1 MAQVQRQNKNIAEIS
16 DLTNR
21 TWVEIWSKI
30 VHGVQVQVSGVLQ
43 IYLPPNFM
51 KNLLLKCSILT
62 FQWLCDCPCPSSGKP
77 SRSELPV
84 VAPTCLNQRSVPVWQ
99 LLTYPPKRLP
109 YLLKD
114 CLHPNWDNSNHPYKV
129 VLKNMN
135 KNLCDN
141 RSRKTRIRED
151 QSTFPKFVQ
160 FQHYQITYQSLYNMI
175 RWPVEFNC
183 KKKRPEIL

>member
-1 MAQVQRQNKNIAEIS
+1 
-16 DLTNR
+16 
-21 TWVEIWSKI
+21 
-30 VHGVQVQVSGVLQ
+30 
-43 IYLPPNFM
+43 M

-84 VAPTCLNQRSVPVWQ
+84 VALTCLNQRSVPVWQ

-160 FQHYQITYQSLYNMI
+160 FQHYQSLYNMI
-175 RWPVEFNC
+175 RCPVEFDC
-183 KKKRPEIL
+183 KKRGLKFYRPLKNPSNFTTRRSWRPNCSLDNVETPYLSITKN